1 MKINLWSQARLY
13 VWMIELPDFVFA
25 NAGFLNERAEVI
37 QLNVDVDE
45 IVPKGLGLDCREEAS
60 CISLCFRS
68 PSQIRSIIISIIII
82 ISYYQCFRFD
92 NSLTQFSLLLGH
104 AVDV

>member
-1 MKINLWSQARLY
+1 
-13 VWMIELPDFVFA
+13 MIELPDFVFA

-45 IVPKGLGLDCREEAS
+45 IVPKGLGCREEAS

-68 PSQIRSIIISIIII
+68 PSQIRSI
-82 ISYYQCFRFD
+82 
-92 NSLTQFSLLLGH
+92 TQLLSVFS
-104 AVDV
+104 V